1 MLRVL
6 FIALLFVASAF
17 AHDESV
23 SDYDRWMQA
32 KAHRDSVK
40 NAEMIQKNSVPFDFF
55 VGMTL
60 NVGFKVINNETQL
73 NHYEKVERIVFF
85 EGAFFQVGAS
95 VQWPLLQYHLAVRL
109 GVLFE
114 YAPLFL
120 SEPLYVEDGK
130 RGYKRVTDGGLSQGR
145 IAFPILFAVKPRFSF
160 VSFEFGPQI
169 SIPIFDNL
177 ELDCARDRELDS
189 SMEFSM
195 LLGVGF
201 RVNERIYLDLLL
213 DAKFYHKF
221 NEKFADGLAHWS
233 SLAIKAGV
241 TFNPF

>member
-1 MLRVL
+1 MSR
-6 FIALLFVASAF
+6 FFLFVLIIAMSAF
-17 AHDESV
+17 AQGESV

-32 KAHRDSVK
+32 KAHRDSVR
-40 NAEMIQKNSVPFDFF
+40 NAERIQKNSVPFDFL
-55 VGMTL
+55 VGMTM

-73 NHYEKVERIVFF
+73 THYEKVERIVFF
-85 EGAFFQVGAS
+85 EGAFFQAGAS

-114 YAPLFL
+114 YAPLYL

-130 RGYKRVTDGGLSQGR
+130 GDYKRVTDGYLSQGR
-145 IAFPILFAVKPRFSF
+145 IAFPILFAVKPRSSF

-169 SIPIFDNL
+169 SIPLFDNL
-177 ELDCARDRELDS
+177 ELDGVRDRELDS
-189 SMEFSM
+189 SMEFSV

-213 DAKFYHKF
+213 DAKFYHKY
-221 NEKFADGLAHWS
+221 NERFADGLANWS
-233 SLAIKAGV
+233 SAAIKVGV
-241 TFNPF
+241 TFNPL

>member
-17 AHDESV
+17 AQDESV

-32 KAHRDSVK
+32 KAHRDSVR
-40 NAEMIQKNSVPFDFF
+40 NAEMIQKNSVPFDFL

-73 NHYEKVERIVFF
+73 SRYEKEDRIVFF

-120 SEPLYVEDGK
+120 SEPLYVEDSNGE
-130 RGYKRVTDGGLSQGR
+130 YKRVTDGGLSQGR

-169 SIPIFDNL
+169 SIPLFDNL
-177 ELDCARDRELDS
+177 ELEGVRDRDLDS

-213 DAKFYHKF
+213 DAKFYHKY
-221 NEKFADGLAHWS
+221 NERFADGLAHWS
-233 SLAIKAGV
+233 SVAIKAGV